1 MHTVRIAP
9 YNQNIAAQG
18 TALPQA
24 NIPGSYH
31 LDAHTARQLGN
42 VGNALQDL
50 AGIELRMKES
60 RRADALNMARTSY
73 LNDIIREEERLTRED
88 TDYDTQRERY
98 VQFQRERRDFYSA
111 GLDADLRP
119 DFVASILLPSSEREF
134 QVGRLAVA
142 GQNDRILANANRQID
157 DLVAQTGADP
167 VKNAQ
172 TFGLLNQIVGTLVT
186 RKVIS
191 QVQAGEVF
199 AHAREQMGLNK
210 IAAEAEAAA
219 AARVEIRTAA
229 YDRLTA
235 LPREE
240 AFKTLAA
247 PEFRSQMGLDEA
259 EAANLKGM
267 LQTRFTHEDA
277 RQAKAKEEYES
288 DLFSRA
294 ADLALGT
301 AAGGAAADPVAARQ
315 MILDSDLDEPVKA
328 KAAQTLASGGLN
340 RADDHVYVNAL
351 TACLAADPGR
361 VSDAEIRRGVLTGQL
376 TVGTRDR
383 LLDLKE
389 LAKGPQQNLI
399 AAANKAIDEA
409 FRSAP
414 LARDTPELAA
424 AEYKTKQD
432 LYFRMTEAKDK
443 GNLAELLDPAGSKY
457 ILPGIVQRHRPS
469 PMDLVVAGLSRAQ
482 ENMDSVAKGAARRT
496 VDGNA
501 AEDSG
506 AGASENAAQP
516 LAAKETAGDAA
527 KDTPKT
533 GKNRTK
539 NAAGGKAKDE
549 AAAIQA
555 AAAENTPPPQPEA
568 RQRAPRQGI
577 ESYLAN
583 YQAELGG
590 LN

>member
-1 MHTVRIAP
+1 MHTVKIAP
-9 YNQNIAAQG
+9 YNQNIAPQG

-119 DFVASILLPSSEREF
+119 DFVSSILLPSSEREF

-229 YDRLTA
+229 YDRLTG

-240 AFKTLAA
+240 AFKTLAT

-259 EAANLKGM
+259 EAANIKGM

-294 ADLALGT
+294 ADLALGDA
-301 AAGGAAADPVAARQ
+301 AAGRAADPVAARQ

-469 PMDLVVAGLSRAQ
+469 PMDLVAADLRMVL
-482 ENMDSVAKGAARRT
+482 ENMDSAMQRAGRQ
-496 VDGNA
+496 GNA
-501 AEDSG
+501 LAE
-506 AGASENAAQP
+506 AGAEAGGDAP
-516 LAAKETAGDAA
+516 GMPAAKETA

-533 GKNRTK
+533 RKSK
-539 NAAGGKAKDE
+539 AKSAAEGKAKDE
-549 AAAIQA
+549 DTTIQTA
-555 AAAENTPPPQPEA
+555 PAESATLPRVA
-568 RQRAPRQGI
+568 FKQRDPRQSV
-577 ESYLAN
+577 ESFFAA
-583 YQAELGG
+583 YQAEFGG
-590 LN
+590 LG